1 MHPGDVG
8 RSKAKTR
15 EPLALLGEHAT
26 ESIRGRAIATG
37 RHQLQRHVVEREQ
50 HALNAIVAALPRWR
64 AREQRLVGGGARLD
78 IADQNDDVIEPADH
92 GNNPRTVFAART
104 FSTPIAI
111 AAVRCGIPSAFERA
125 TIASKA
131 RSRM

>member
-1 MHPGDVG
+1 MHPGDVAG
-8 RSKAKTR
+8 SKAEAC

-26 ESIRGRAIATG
+26 DSIRGRAIATG
-37 RHQLQRHVVEREQ
+37 RHQLQRDVVEREQ
-50 HALNAIVAALPRWR
+50 HALDAVVAALPRWR
-64 AREQRLVGGGARLD
+64 AREQGLIGGGARLD
-78 IADQNDDVIEPADH
+78 IADQNDDVIEPSDH
-92 GNNPRTVFAART
+92 GNSPRTVFAART

-111 AAVRCGIPSAFERA
+111 AAVRCGIPSVFERA